1 MFTTL
6 ISTSRMRYLR
16 YIFLMVGTL
25 TLSIFNCGI
34 VSADPGEVDEKGGHY
49 NQKTGEYHYH
59 QPIAPPTE
67 QSSLAIQSR
76 AITDAENDAAASVD
90 RMIWGGGTFIGTS
103 LVGCLFCGLPA
114 IIAASIYEPS
124 PPAQRLM
131 GKSPEYVMVYQ
142 KTYGNAVRSRQA
154 RSATLGCL
162 GGSVV
167 AGIVW
172 GVFFSE

>member
-1 MFTTL
+1 MK
-6 ISTSRMRYLR
+6 
-16 YIFLMVGTL
+16 
-25 TLSIFNCGI
+25 
-34 VSADPGEVDEKGGHY
+34 KGGTIIRK
-49 NQKTGEYHYH
+49 QGEYHYH

-124 PPAQRLM
+124 PPRTAA
-131 GKSPEYVMVYQ
+131 
-142 KTYGNAVRSRQA
+142 YG
-154 RSATLGCL
+154 
-162 GGSVV
+162 
-167 AGIVW
+167 
-172 GVFFSE
+172 